1 MQKDNVLT
9 TSRQYNNRIIFK
21 IALTIFG
28 WLVKDE
34 VIIYRIVGIA
44 HMMILKYLM
53 KILDYLQPDLN
64 CKVDNLQSMLIFQPP
79 LKDDIK
85 GTRNKFYLF
94 QLNKINTLDVES
106 DGKKINP

>member
-1 MQKDNVLT
+1 M
-9 TSRQYNNRIIFK
+9 
-21 IALTIFG
+21 
-28 WLVKDE
+28 KDE